1 MAAPRRRAH
10 RAAARPQPAKPRA
23 APPSPL
29 PALDPRLVEGIALF
43 NQRQFYSSHDTLE
56 QLWLQTEGRPREFYQ
71 GLIQAAVACYHWSKG
86 NLPGALSLYQSS
98 RDHLARYRPAF
109 LGVDVDGFLARYTEL
124 FDGSSVVVPRVG
136 PGQSPVW
143 HQYTVQVDR
152 RDELQAFLKERGVG
166 SMIYYPVPLH
176 RQRCFAKLVPAG
188 LHLPITDRIC
198 GRVLSL
204 PCHPMLDDADVNY
217 VAACVGVFR

>member
-98 RDHLARYRPAF
+98 RGHLARYRPEF
-109 LGVDVDGFLARYTEL
+109 LGVDVEEFLARYTEL
-124 FDGSSVVVPRVG
+124 FGWLRRHRMRYEPRVI
-136 PGQSPVW
+136 PTIHFASRNELT
-143 HQYTVQVDR
+143 HQ
-152 RDELQAFLKERGVG
+152 
-166 SMIYYPVPLH
+166 
-176 RQRCFAKLVPAG
+176 AG
-188 LHLPITDRIC
+188 KPRE
-198 GRVLSL
+198 
-204 PCHPMLDDADVNY
+204 
-217 VAACVGVFR
+217 